1 MRPIL
6 VAACLIVAACSKSK
20 TSTAPDAGGLPSSS
34 TDPATFTAKFA
45 HPCDLL
51 RSSDAE
57 AILDSTDLQ
66 QQEEPGGPGDAHCI
80 WAVNGARGF
89 VELRVQLPTRKDG
102 FDRPVP
108 DRLPVPGVGDRAY
121 IQKRLSWGHL
131 DVLKGDQTFFVQIEH
146 GGLAAGR
153 PHSPEEVRTETIA
166 LGRTVASRM

>member
-6 VAACLIVAACSKSK
+6 VAACLIVTACSKSK
-20 TSTAPDAGGLPSSS
+20 TSTPGAGAPPASSI
-34 TDPATFTAKFA
+34 DPATFAAKFA

-51 RSSDAE
+51 QRSDAE
-57 AILDSTDLQ
+57 AILGSTDLQ

-80 WAVNGARGF
+80 WAVNAARGF

-131 DVLKGDQTFFVQIEH
+131 DVMKGDQTFFVQIEH
-146 GGLAAGR
+146 GSLAAGR
-153 PHSPEEVRTETIA
+153 PHTPEEVRTETIA